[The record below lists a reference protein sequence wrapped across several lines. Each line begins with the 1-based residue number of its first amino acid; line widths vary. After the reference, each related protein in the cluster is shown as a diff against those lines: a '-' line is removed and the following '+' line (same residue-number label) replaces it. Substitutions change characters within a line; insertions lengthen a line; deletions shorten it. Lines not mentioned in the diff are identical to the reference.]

1 MKKLICAFL
10 SILMVLSLFSACVSF
25 ADGPSGEVEIASHF
39 APGSFQAE
47 VFQGIADAFMAHN
60 PDIKVVIQFNGN
72 ENMAK
77 MKTRFAAGD
86 APDIIWTSPS
96 DMLWY
101 DQNDLLAPVDD
112 IYNGPN
118 YSGTGTVA
126 DDYKYKAVVDMN
138 TVNGRLMALPAE
150 LCAGS
155 WYYNKAIFSELGLSV
170 PKTWD
175 EFVANNQKMLDAG
188 ISPIAADGNVDF
200 YLPWYFTNLS
210 VRLAGLD
217 AYENALLNKDS
228 SVWDNPAFLKAA
240 ELVLEGI
247 TPYFQPGMKGTQ
259 YPAANALFAQG
270 IAAQTYCASWF
281 PQEIISITPEDFEYG
296 LFPFPEVEGSVETRN
311 VVEMK
316 ANSYVLTAGA
326 KNPEAAKVVLQY
338 LVSKEGIE
346 PLVQLDMLP
355 AVKDIEVPEIQKE
368 ILGIFDS
375 AEVGVPIHFY
385 LFDPDYKDWASSV
398 IFPANNLLC
407 YGEITAEDF
416 IAKVKADNDAYW
428 AAKA

>member
-1 MKKLICAFL
+1 MKKIISAILC
-10 SILMVLSLFSACVSF
+10 ILMIASLAVSAF
-25 ADGPSGEVEIASHF
+25 ADGPSGDVEIAMHF
-39 APGSFQAE
+39 APGSVQAE
-47 VFQGIADAFMAHN
+47 VFQEIVDAFMVDH
-60 PDIKVVIQFNGN
+60 PEIKVTVQYNGN
-72 ENMAK
+72 ENMSK

-101 DQNDLLAPVDD
+101 CQSDLLAPVDD
-112 IYNGPN
+112 VFNGDN
-118 YSGTGTVA
+118 YDGTGKVC
-126 DDYKYKAVVDMN
+126 DDFKYQAVVDMN
-138 TVNGRLMALPAE
+138 TVDGKLMALPVE

-155 WYYNKAIFSELGLSV
+155 WYYNKALYAELGLEI

-175 EFVANNQKMLDAG
+175 EFVSNNAALLEAG
-188 ISPIAADGNVDF
+188 ISPIAADGNVDY

-240 ELVLEGI
+240 QLVAEGV

-259 YPAANALFAQG
+259 YPASNALFAQS
-270 IAAQTYCASWF
+270 IAAQVYCASWF
-281 PQEIISITPEDFEYG
+281 PQEIVSITPEDFEYG
-296 LFPFPEVEGSVETRN
+296 LFTFPEVDGAVETRQ

-316 ANSYVLTAGA
+316 ANSYVLAKDA

-338 LVSKEGIE
+338 LVSKKGME
-346 PLVQLDMLP
+346 PLVKLDMLP

-385 LFDPDYKDWASSV
+385 LFDPDYKDWASAV

-407 YGEITAEDF
+407 YGEITPEDF
-416 IAKVKADNDAYW
+416 IAKVKADNDTYW